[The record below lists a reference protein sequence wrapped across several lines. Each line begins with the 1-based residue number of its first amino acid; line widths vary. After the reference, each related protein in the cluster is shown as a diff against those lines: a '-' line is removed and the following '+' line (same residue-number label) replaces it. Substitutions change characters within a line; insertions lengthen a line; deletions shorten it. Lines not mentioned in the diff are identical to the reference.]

1 MEKENEEMRLDLGM
15 EVRERIGTVVVAI
28 DHFIISI
35 FRVFIFI
42 LFYIKFFFSVKKE
55 MEKTSLGLDTNKLLY
70 IYKKKKSSGPKR
82 KGIYRS

>member
-1 MEKENEEMRLDLGM
+1 MGITIRGKDCVFEERMGGNRSFELQTMEKENEEMRLDLGM

-42 LFYIKFFFSVKKE
+42 LFYIKFFFFS
-55 MEKTSLGLDTNKLLY
+55 
-70 IYKKKKSSGPKR
+70 
-82 KGIYRS
+82 